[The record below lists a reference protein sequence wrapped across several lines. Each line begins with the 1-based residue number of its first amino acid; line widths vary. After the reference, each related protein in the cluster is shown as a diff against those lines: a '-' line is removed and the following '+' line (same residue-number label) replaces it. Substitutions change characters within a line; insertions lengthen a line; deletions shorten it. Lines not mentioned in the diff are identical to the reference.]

1 MSINVSVIIPV
12 YNVEKYLANC
22 LDSVLQQDYED
33 YEIVVVNDGSTD
45 SCGQILEEYAKNYSK
60 INLVTQKNK
69 GLGGARNTGI
79 DNSKG
84 KYLLFLD
91 SDDSMKQGTLSG
103 LYKEITENQVDIVWF
118 GMDYIG
124 EDGSLISTRRA
135 SENGCRVVTQDEC
148 PLLYANDSYAWNK
161 LYKRELFTENNI
173 RFPERAWYEDLKT
186 LPKLVLHSD
195 KILLSD
201 KVLYNYLQRN
211 DSIMHIPNADRNI
224 EMIDT
229 VQDVLDYYKEQNAF
243 EKYYE
248 SLEYMT
254 VLHVLVF
261 CTLRV
266 ASINPKHPLLKKL
279 YEFTKTNFPN
289 FKNNKEVKSKFT
301 LRHKIIYTFSK
312 LKMYRMLYLLN
323 KLNNLR

>member
-1 MSINVSVIIPV
+1 MSINISVIIPV
-12 YNVEKYLANC
+12 YNVEKYLEKC

-45 SCGQILEEYAKNYSK
+45 SCGQILEEYAKKYSK
-60 INLVTQKNK
+60 IHLVTQENK

-91 SDDSMKQGTLSG
+91 SDDSIKPGTLAT
-103 LYKEITENQVDIVWF
+103 LYKEASENPVDIVWF
-118 GMDYIG
+118 GMDYIN
-124 EDGSLISTRRA
+124 EDMTVISTRKA
-135 SENGCRVVTQDEC
+135 NEDGCRIVTQDEC

-186 LPKLVLHSD
+186 LPKLVLHAD

-201 KVLYNYLQRN
+201 KVLFNYLQRA
-211 DSIMHIPNADRNI
+211 DSIMHVPNADRNI

-279 YEFTKTNFPN
+279 YDFTKTNFPN

-312 LKMYRMLYLLN
+312 RRMYRMLYLLN